1 MTYLITGAT
10 GPIGRS
16 LINQLLDSGQAVR
29 AISREPKGLPAGVEI
44 VQGDFTK
51 GDLPA
56 QAYRDVQGAFVF
68 PAQGGVAA
76 FLRQAQVNGVPRFVA
91 LSSLA
96 AAQEHERDNDSIS
109 ALHHLEIEKQVKAT
123 SVPST
128 ILRPGTF
135 ATNLLFWAYSIR
147 SSGAVQGPYALSKQ
161 APIHEADIAA
171 VAAAALI
178 SDGHVGQTY
187 ALTGPQSLTR
197 VEQLEAIGQ
206 AIGRTLRFDEITPEA
221 FQQAM
226 AQFMPPP
233 VVKMLLDHWSDTVT
247 TPDVV
252 LPTVEQVTGQKGRT
266 LAQWARDHAADFS

>member
-10 GPIGRS
+10 GSIGRS
-16 LINQLLDSGQAVR
+16 LITQLLERGHAVR
-29 AISREPKGLPAGVEI
+29 AVSREPKALPSGVEI

-56 QAYRDVQGAFVF
+56 QAYQDVQGAFVF

-76 FLRQAQVNGVPRFVA
+76 FLKQAQANGVQRFVV

-96 AAQEHERDNDSIS
+96 AAQEHERDKDSIS
-109 ALHHLEIEKQVKAT
+109 ALHHLQIENQVKAT
-123 SVPST
+123 GVAST

-161 APIHEADIAA
+161 APIHEADVAA
-171 VAAAALI
+171 VAAAALTA
-178 SDGHVGQTY
+178 DGHAGQTY
-187 ALTGPQSLTR
+187 ALSGPQALTR
-197 VEQLEAIGQ
+197 VEQLDTIGQ
-206 AIGRTLRFDEITPEA
+206 AIGRTLRFDEITPDA
-221 FQQAM
+221 FEQAM

-233 VVKMLLDHWSDTVT
+233 VIKMLLDHWSDTMT

-252 LPTVEQVTGQKGRT
+252 LPAVEQITGQKCRT